1 MKLPAPRPERRPL
14 EGRYVRLEPLARAH
28 AADLYASLP
37 PADAPALYRYL
48 PDEPPATAAD
58 LADWVVGSAASE
70 DPLFFACVERIT
82 GRAVGRQSLLRI
94 TPEHGVIEIGH
105 ILWGGA
111 MARSRLATEAL
122 WLMARYVF
130 DDLGYRRFEWKCN
143 ALNEP
148 SRRAALRFGFAFE
161 GVFRQHL
168 WVKGRNRDTAWYALI
183 DSDWPRLR
191 EGYARWLDPANFDGT
206 GRQRVSLGEC
216 LAAPTPP
223 A

>member
-1 MKLPAPRPERRPL
+1 MKLPAPRPERRLL
-14 EGRYVRLEPLARAH
+14 EGRYLRLEPLSRAH

-37 PADAPALYRYL
+37 PTEAPRLYRYL
-48 PDEPPATAAD
+48 PDPPPATVDD
-58 LADWVVGSAASE
+58 LADWVSRSAGSE
-70 DPLFFACVERIT
+70 DPLFFACVERVT
-82 GRAVGRQSLLRI
+82 GRVVGRQSLLRI

-111 MARSRLATEAL
+111 MARSRLSTEAL

-130 DDLGYRRFEWKCN
+130 DELGYRRFEWKCN

-148 SRRAALRFGFAFE
+148 SRAAALRFGFQFE

-168 WVKGRNRDTAWYALI
+168 WVKGENRDTAWYAII
-183 DSDWPRLR
+183 DADWERLR
-191 EGYARWLDPANFDGT
+191 AGYERWLSPANFDHA
-206 GRQRVSLGEC
+206 GRQREPLGLC
-216 LAAPTPP
+216 LQGSTPP

>member
-1 MKLPAPRPERRPL
+1 M
-14 EGRYVRLEPLARAH
+14 
-28 AADLYASLP
+28 
-37 PADAPALYRYL
+37 
-48 PDEPPATAAD
+48 
-58 LADWVVGSAASE
+58 
-70 DPLFFACVERIT
+70 
-82 GRAVGRQSLLRI
+82 
-94 TPEHGVIEIGH
+94 IEIGH